1 MGFGPSRMLRV
12 LIDSHSFT
20 LRERARDVVLRV
32 GGHPVEREADA
43 EVCIA
48 ISEFG
53 EMTPPHAIPTLVCE
67 SGPNFEANIVEWLN
81 ERSNQTVEPDAP
93 EIPAAP
99 ALYANPPYALTYHFV
114 GREQELRDLDR
125 WASSEETAMVYEA
138 IGGMGKSALAWE
150 WLRTH
155 S

>member
-81 ERSNQTVEPDAP
+81 EQDGTECRVDDLSVHHGPDDILEASLM
-93 EIPAAP
+93 EI
-99 ALYANPPYALTYHFV
+99 
-114 GREQELRDLDR
+114 DD
-125 WASSEETAMVYEA
+125 SEYRPDGA
-138 IGGMGKSALAWE
+138 I
-150 WLRTH
+150 
-155 S
+155 